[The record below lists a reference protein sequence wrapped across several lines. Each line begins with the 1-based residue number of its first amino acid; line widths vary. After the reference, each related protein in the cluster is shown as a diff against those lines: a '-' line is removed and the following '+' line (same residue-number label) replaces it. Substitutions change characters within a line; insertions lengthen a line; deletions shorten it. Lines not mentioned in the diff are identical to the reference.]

1 MKISLNF
8 HRIFI
13 KFSLKYCILRFIL
26 TVAQLVCIII
36 LYGRIL
42 MKQVYPAFILNTYDS
57 SEHPFL
63 VSVPDMDIFTE
74 GDTFA
79 DAIEMA
85 RDAIGLT
92 GISMEDSKE
101 ELPVPSDQ
109 AAAIEKAA
117 RDTGDIDF
125 SKGILTYVDVDFSE
139 YRRKADTKT
148 VRRNVALPSWLNYK
162 AEHAGI
168 NVSRVL
174 QEALMNV
181 QRNSYEIIIRIRRI
195 HHNGIRRNQ
204 AFCRQKILL
213 CHRKRTISHQAG
225 DQKE

>member
-1 MKISLNF
+1 
-8 HRIFI
+8 
-13 KFSLKYCILRFIL
+13 
-26 TVAQLVCIII
+26 
-36 LYGRIL
+36 
-42 MKQVYPAFILNTYDS
+42 MKQVYPAFIVNTHDS

-63 VSVPDMDIFTE
+63 VCVPDMDIFTE

-92 GISMEDSKE
+92 GISMEDNKK

-109 AAAIEKAA
+109 AAAIEKVTQ
-117 RDTGDIDF
+117 DTEDIDF

-148 VRRNVALPSWLNYK
+148 VRRNVALPSWLNYE

-181 QRNSYEIIIRIRRI
+181 LNVQRNS
-195 HHNGIRRNQ
+195 
-204 AFCRQKILL
+204 
-213 CHRKRTISHQAG
+213 
-225 DQKE
+225 